1 MTKDEA
7 RNLRIDL
14 GKRAKKAL
22 LETRTFSEHAEKTL
36 RLYAR
41 SPENFCPLPDEIKS
55 KEIRLALGLD
65 KPEEVKMPEKQKKTK
80 WIYYIDGEKVLL
92 NLNYYSGYD
101 DIDSR
106 FCAPEFESSSKK
118 GAWKTLAMEDA
129 ITLGICTSD
138 IAAWRLGFDCGD
150 DTNNVFCGVAEK
162 LTRLWASS
170 EPD

>member
-36 RLYAR
+36 RL
-41 SPENFCPLPDEIKS
+41 S
-55 KEIRLALGLD
+55 
-65 KPEEVKMPEKQKKTK
+65 K